1 MIIGIGTDIV
11 EVSRFMPDKLAENIL
26 GSEEMIEYA
35 KANNKPAYLAKRFAA
50 KEACIKATG
59 VIAPVYEI
67 QILSKKSGAPYVQ
80 SHHMDDYYVHL
91 TISDEKDYAV
101 AFAVAETR

>member
-11 EVSRFMPDKLAENIL
+11 EISRFMSDKLAENIL
-26 GSEEMIEYA
+26 GNEEMIEYL
-35 KANNKPAYLAKRFAA
+35 KASNKPAYLAKRFAA

-67 QILSKKSGAPYVQ
+67 QILSKKSGAPYVL
-80 SHHMDDYYVHL
+80 SYHMDDYYIHL